1 MIATLAIT
9 RFLQWMLRALRF
21 LDTALD
27 EVRVHEGI
35 SIEMSSTIV
44 GWILSPL
51 PLCAYETRC
60 APTLLSSTWSVF
72 PLTRIV

>member
-1 MIATLAIT
+1 MIATLRAS
-9 RFLQWMLRALRF
+9 LQRILRALRF

-27 EVRVHEGI
+27 EVSIRERI
-35 SIEMSSTIV
+35 SIRKSSTIV
-44 GWILSPL
+44 GWILSLL

-72 PLTRIV
+72 PLTRVI